1 MENLSPQI
9 IRQVA
14 KEIGDLQKEP
24 PEGIKI
30 QPNEEDITDLQATI
44 EGPCKWQILVNK
56 SMYSVF

>member
-30 QPNEEDITDLQATI
+30 LPNDEDITDLQATI
-44 EGPCKWQILVNK
+44 EGPGELKMVTNFCVL
-56 SMYSVF
+56 